1 MSSSVAEPP
10 QSSPV
15 SEAPPAPAVMVVVA
29 LVVQLQVGDA
39 VKSHA
44 AVLTLT
50 DGGRSTSVQPASCPA
65 SVPPPAPVSGV
76 FVIPASADTPTASP
90 AESTAP
96 PPPGPSSSAPP
107 PSSVKSS
114 SDASLEPAGA
124 SKGVVASAFP
134 PGWPEPPP
142 SVAPTPVK
150 LYSLRPEI

>member
-65 SVPPPAPVSGV
+65 SV
-76 FVIPASADTPTASP
+76 TPTASP

-96 PPPGPSSSAPP
+96 PPPCPSSSAPP